1 MDCRVLSFARGADVP
16 RRVGTL
22 HADGTITFAG
32 SKYARITELPAGCES
47 LRLDLEAEAQ
57 WRRLYRALVPP
68 RRSVPRR
75 T

>member
-1 MDCRVLSFARGADVP
+1 MGCRVLSFARRADVP

-22 HADGTITFAG
+22 HADGPITFAG
-32 SKYARITELPAGCES
+32 AKYARLPELPPGGAT

-57 WRRLYRALVPP
+57 WRRLYRALVPQ
-68 RRSVPRR
+68 RNVTRR

>member
-1 MDCRVLSFARGADVP
+1 MGCRVLSFARRADVP

-32 SKYARITELPAGCES
+32 SKYARITELPAGCET

-57 WRRLYRALVPP
+57 WRRLYRALVPQ
-68 RRSVPRR
+68 RNVTRR

>member
-1 MDCRVLSFARGADVP
+1 MDCRVLSFARTGEVQ

-57 WRRLYRALVPP
+57 WRRLYRTL
-68 RRSVPRR
+68 VPRR
-75 T
+75 RGVARRT